1 MLREVFQPSARFARG
16 ALPGAAGEALLLPGV
31 SGALSR
37 REFRSHGE
45 ASSQARSGT
54 RFICTSRLR
63 VGSELGPGVSACA

>member
-1 MLREVFQPSARFARG
+1 MRLLPSVRFARG
-16 ALPGAAGEALLLPGV
+16 ALPRAAGEALPGV